1 MNEHIK
7 EALALFENGVPSK
20 QTFMHNIWT
29 PYRSKVFGDDKST
42 LKAIYYFVNTYNGLQ
57 EYRLED
63 EYMLLLQPE
72 TLKFLPKELDVNI
85 IRKMHDDLI
94 ESMTKKQEELI
105 NSRKELVESK
115 IEYAKGLL
123 RQLSKELNDDNMHFS
138 LSDDFGLDTVIIYDR
153 VTDEEYDI
161 ILQELND

>member
-1 MNEHIK
+1 MDEHIK

-20 QTFMHNIWT
+20 QTFIHNIWT

-42 LKAIYYFVNTYNGLQ
+42 LKAIYYFVNTHNGLQ

-94 ESMTKKQEELI
+94 ESMTKKQEDLI

-115 IEYAKGLL
+115 LTYSHHF
-123 RQLSKELNDDNMHFS
+123 RQAQVGDSKS
-138 LSDDFGLDTVIIYDR
+138 VSS
-153 VTDEEYDI
+153 
-161 ILQELND
+161 